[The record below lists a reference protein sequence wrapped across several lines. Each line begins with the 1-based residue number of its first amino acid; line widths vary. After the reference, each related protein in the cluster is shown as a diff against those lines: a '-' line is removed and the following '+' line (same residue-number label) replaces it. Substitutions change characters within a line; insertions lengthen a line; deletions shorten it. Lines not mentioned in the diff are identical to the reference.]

1 MQVPPDQ
8 AAGFGDEKVHN
19 SVEINSKSKSKSKR
33 PFRLRTFFWR
43 ATAQEAEL
51 FPSGGYAHN
60 RFSENYRFD
69 PARLCMAPCACIGIY
84 PTASNVYF
92 ES

>member
-8 AAGFGDEKVHN
+8 TAGFGDEKVHKCN
-19 SVEINSKSKSKSKR
+19 DTISKTKSKSKR

-51 FPSGGYAHN
+51 FPSGGYAHD
-60 RFSENYRFD
+60 RFSEVYRFD
-69 PARLCMAPCACIGIY
+69 LARLCMAPCACIGIC
-84 PTASNVYF
+84 PTASNIYF

>member
-19 SVEINSKSKSKSKR
+19 SVKIKSKSKSKR
-33 PFRLRTFFWR
+33 PFRLRTFFSR
-43 ATAQEAEL
+43 ATAQEAE
-51 FPSGGYAHN
+51 FVPSGGYAHD
-60 RFSENYRFD
+60 RFSEIYRFD
-69 PARLCMAPCACIGIY
+69 PVRLYMAPCACIGIC